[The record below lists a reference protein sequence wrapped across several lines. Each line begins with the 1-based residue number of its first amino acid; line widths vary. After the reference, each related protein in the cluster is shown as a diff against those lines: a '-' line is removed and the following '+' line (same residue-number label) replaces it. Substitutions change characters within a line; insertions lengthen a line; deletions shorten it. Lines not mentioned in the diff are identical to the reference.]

1 MTRRVV
7 VDAGAVLSWFEAD
20 GSGAAM
26 RRDYEAGEL
35 TALAPRR
42 LHEDLL
48 AAIAARAGARDRL
61 GRIAIELPRL
71 GIVLEDPPLPAVA
84 DWIARGL
91 DAGVAPYA
99 ALAERLD
106 VRLVSSDPRL
116 LRGASGLVS
125 R

>member
-7 VDAGAVLSWFEAD
+7 VDASGVLSWFDAD
-20 GSGAAM
+20 GPGRAM

-48 AAIAARAGARDRL
+48 AAIAERGGARDDL
-61 GRIAIELPRL
+61 NRIAVELPQI
-71 GIVLEDPPLPAVA
+71 GIVLEDPPLPLVA

-91 DAGVAPYA
+91 DAGAAPYA

-116 LRGASGLVS
+116 LSGASDLVS

>member
-1 MTRRVV
+1 MTSRVV
-7 VDAGAVLSWFEAD
+7 VDASAVLSWFDAA

-26 RRDYEAGEL
+26 RRDYEAGDL
-35 TALAPRR
+35 IALAPRR

-48 AAIAARAGARDRL
+48 AAIAGRGGPRDL
-61 GRIAIELPRL
+61 SRIAVELPQI
-71 GIVLEDPPLPAVA
+71 GIVLEDPPLPLVA

-91 DAGVAPYA
+91 DAGAAPYA

-116 LRGASGLVS
+116 LSGASDLVS

>member
-1 MTRRVV
+1 MTSRVV
-7 VDAGAVLSWFEAD
+7 VDASAVFSWFDAD

-26 RRDYEAGEL
+26 RRAYEAGEL

-48 AAIAARAGARDRL
+48 AVIAERVDPRDLSRIAA
-61 GRIAIELPRL
+61 ELPQI
-71 GIVLEDPPLPAVA
+71 GIVLEDPPLPLVA

-91 DAGVAPYA
+91 DAGTAPYA
-99 ALAERLD
+99 ALAERLG

-116 LRGASGLVS
+116 LSGAADLVS

>member
-7 VDAGAVLSWFEAD
+7 VDASAVLSWFDGD
-20 GSGAAM
+20 GSGASM

-48 AAIAARAGARDRL
+48 AAIAERVGPRDL
-61 GRIAIELPRL
+61 SRIAVELPQI
-71 GIVLEDPPLPAVA
+71 GIVLEDPPLPLVA

-91 DAGVAPYA
+91 DAGAAPYA

-116 LRGASGLVS
+116 LSGASHLVS